1 MIKKKDKTK
10 NDENVTSLEVV
21 LVVLVQWNL
30 LDCQF
35 KQKSVVLYTFT
46 PNKYYAYL
54 LNVLPNI
61 LVFLKAYNTEWDD
74 IIITFKD
81 QNDRPFRKRRQN

>member
-30 LDCQF
+30 LDYQC

-54 LNVLPNI
+54 LNV
-61 LVFLKAYNTEWDD
+61 
-74 IIITFKD
+74 
-81 QNDRPFRKRRQN
+81 